1 MMTKNRSASISL
13 VSLVLVILLLLSGCI
28 NLGQQT
34 PTANA
39 PGATPTAVSQ
49 AVPSPTATTQVIA
62 TAAAT
67 PTFAAATAT
76 APAVAA
82 SPTVTTSRWVG
93 MPGAT
98 LTIIHT
104 NDIHGHMLPEKVSAG
119 DRSFET
125 GGIASLAAYIEQIRK
140 DAAGHS
146 LLLDAGDVFQ
156 GTYISNVNRGQA
168 MTEFMNMMN
177 YDAIEVG
184 NHEFDWGQ
192 DVLSQRVGESKMP
205 WLGAN
210 ITGTTKLASQLKPY
224 IVKQVNGIRVGIIG
238 VILPTAPSIIKYGNT
253 DGLTFSSDIDT
264 VKKLMPE
271 VRSKADIVIVLSH
284 NGLDN
289 DVKLAEA
296 VPDIDVIVGG
306 HSHTVLENT
315 REVNHTLIVQA
326 GSYSNYIGRLD
337 LQIDPQTKK
346 ITAWTRRNE
355 IMPVVSTAV
364 QPDPQVAELVNR
376 YQAVAQQA
384 SERVIGET
392 KVALVRGSGHD
403 ETLLGDVV
411 TDAMLGADAGGRK
424 ADIAIHNNSGG
435 LRADINAGQIT
446 FGELYQVLP
455 FDNVLTSMDLK
466 GELLLRILERSING
480 AGMNL
485 AIAGAQVVYDP
496 SAPTGHRIVSMT
508 INGQP
513 FDPAKT
519 YRVQTIDFL
528 AGGGQG
534 QVEFRD
540 GTNVVYGELTVDVVA
555 DYIAKHSP
563 LDPKFDNRIRHK

>member
-1 MMTKNRSASISL
+1 MMTKNRAASLSL
-13 VSLVLVILLLLSGCI
+13 VSLVLVMLLLLAGCI
-28 NLGQQT
+28 NPGQQT
-34 PTANA
+34 PA
-39 PGATPTAVSQ
+39 ATPTAVSQ
-49 AVPSPTATTQVIA
+49 AVPGATATAPVAATVPA

-67 PTFAAATAT
+67 PTGVTAPTAT
-76 APAVAA
+76 VPIVAA
-82 SPTVTTSRWVG
+82 SPTVTTSRWAG

-125 GGIASLAAYIEQIRK
+125 GGIAALGAYIEQIRK

-156 GTYISNVNRGQA
+156 GTYISNENHGKA

-192 DVLSQRVGESKMP
+192 DVLSQRIGESKMP

-238 VILPTAPSIIKYGNT
+238 IILPTAPSIIKYGNT

-306 HSHTVLENT
+306 HSHTVLQNT

-326 GSYSNYIGRLD
+326 GSYSNYVGRLD

-346 ITAWTRRNE
+346 ITAWTRLNE

-364 QPDPQVAELVNR
+364 TPDPQVVELVNR
-376 YQAVAQQA
+376 YQAAAKEA
-384 SERVIGET
+384 SDRVIGET
-392 KVALVRGSGHD
+392 KVPLVRGSGHD

-411 TDAMLGADAGGRK
+411 TDAMLAADAGGRK

-435 LRADINAGQIT
+435 LRADINAGPIT
-446 FGELYQVLP
+446 FGELYQVMP

-496 SAPTGHRIVSMT
+496 SAPAGHRIVSMT
-508 INGQP
+508 ISGQP

-540 GTNVVYGELTVDVVA
+540 GTNVTYGEPTVDVVA
-555 DYIAKHSP
+555 DYITKHSP
-563 LDPKFDNRIRHK
+563 LDPKFDYRIRHK